1 MGAEVG
7 CVTVI
12 DVGAAIVGIDVLV
25 GEVRRGV
32 VAGGALLIAVSI
44 DNSGKAGDC
53 AGNRSTDSEYAVTSM
68 INTTVSRRTRQA
80 LQIPIIFGM
89 NRSID
94 IQSGLANGDYHSAR
108 QAHTNLNA
116 SPTANIRVSARQTTD
131 SHCRTRRSPSP

>member
-1 MGAEVG
+1 VGAEVG

-53 AGNRSTDSEYAVTSM
+53 AGNRSTDSEYEVTST
-68 INTTVSRRTRQA
+68 INTTVSRCTRQA
-80 LQIPIIFGM
+80 LPQ
-89 NRSID
+89 
-94 IQSGLANGDYHSAR
+94 
-108 QAHTNLNA
+108 
-116 SPTANIRVSARQTTD
+116 
-131 SHCRTRRSPSP
+131 